1 MAEDDK
7 ARNFF
12 HQTLDKLREEKERE
26 RESEQNKKDRKTSAY
41 ASLNQNI
48 AENRGVL
55 SAIQDVKM
63 YEKAQKDSEREEW
76 RNDMLKQKLDP
87 GEEFLRE
94 ERFGKYKDKKKAFEK
109 KTKEGK
115 EKILERIIQE
125 EKSRMKKED
134 KQTNLHWIDK
144 YDSQNI
150 HGKKTTVKKLPRVK
164 LQKRP
169 HISGGGKKYLKE
181 PERVVFE
188 ERGKFEMR
196 DSSEGEGDKVDENS
210 SGEEIAPKP
219 EYRGLWDI
227 YSQDK
232 DKKKKEPKLIS
243 DESMQKAMEKLKTGI
258 VRKQVAAGREFKGQP
273 FRSQPDIIIFKD
285 FEVEKSYQKKVQ
297 LTNVSYT
304 VNYCKF
310 VEITDNLKYFCSVE
324 FDPPGSLSAGLTCWF
339 QIKFTPRVDRDLE
352 GAVCFLTQTGP
363 FEIPVKCLKK
373 KCIVSLEID
382 RLDFGRICKGEKS
395 RKSIQLKNEGIIPT
409 DFTIGNVTLDE
420 TMDKVQSKVEIEQP
434 QEQTDETMDKVQ
446 SGLEIDQSQEQK
458 DEIKVIAESKV
469 EIEQSQEKQDEVQTE
484 GSIFDIIKTD
494 IEATSYIKCLK
505 PSGHLAGYSECDIDF
520 EFTPDEAGVEV
531 RDFAIKF
538 IQEGVEPIICTVC
551 AESVGLPV
559 WLEKESLDLRICTVG
574 YFYQDSITIHNQATN
589 SMNVS
594 TDIPNALSNFIHI
607 LPKNA
612 LVQGQNKLNLQL
624 QFNPT
629 LELLDERYNLYFD
642 SENGEFRNK
651 FNFICKGQTLP
662 LPFTL
667 TAILTR
673 AEISFDKTQI
683 NFGTCHMQESVV
695 STVQLTNHSLLPQKI
710 GFISVPQYITIS
722 PNDGFIT
729 LLPKEEYML
738 RIAFIP
744 DKIRL
749 YEFSLTCKT
758 EYDKDYTI
766 SCTGKAVQSGL
777 QLSHTK
783 VTFRSTDIDD
793 FTFADVHI
801 SNPRTARLS
810 SAKVRGVAPVNS
822 SRVFQFQIPDSV
834 PIRITPDAG
843 ILATGEECKV
853 SIEFSPVIPTQEI
866 IEQARENLKEKEKEK
881 EDLKSVEGGTS
892 SRTPT
897 LEKKSTGTLRKSSK
911 IELDIP
917 KEIKEDSPDWFEA
930 KEKLLS
936 VYQEKTDTFRIH
948 CFVSIATQS
957 PKVIPDETLQ
967 LEVIL
972 PSNKPLLKL
981 NSLQGKCVEFG
992 ECLIG
997 MKIVK
1002 NLELENISDHEIVFK
1017 VVPLNINGP
1026 FEVIN
1031 APRPISPGKTFN
1043 LIVNF
1048 VPQTN
1053 ELCHEQ
1059 CIICYNEY
1067 NKTTF
1072 FLSAKGVTPALDVVD
1087 TQGNP
1092 IGEELLVGDV
1102 VLKETLDCV
1111 FSIANDTSISCD
1123 YWCDLT
1129 KLDTGKNFTGI
1140 QAFNICPIHGEIA
1153 ANSKKDI
1160 TINFTPDRPSL
1171 LFCEEIT
1178 IKINKK
1184 PNYFTFKIKGRSLET
1199 NMYPHH
1205 DYIHPMDIMMDP
1217 HPKRYS
1223 EIIKLLVYR
1232 AGGKE
1237 KTVRSTLKITNVKHR
1252 TTGFKPNGDFTFE
1265 MIEPIPATKAFLIE
1279 PMKSAVEVGT
1289 TFEVNITFD
1298 PKQLEPGNKR
1308 QLAYYKL
1315 TLKGDVVKQYT
1326 LLLRGVD
1333 ATFRL

>member
-1 MAEDDK
+1 MVEDDK

-26 RESEQNKKDRKTSAY
+26 RESEQNKKDKVTSAY
-41 ASLNQNI
+41 ASLGQNI
-48 AENRGVL
+48 TENRGVL

-63 YEKAQKDSEREEW
+63 YEKAQKDSEREE
-76 RNDMLKQKLDP
+76 RRKDMLKQKLDP

-94 ERFGKYKDKKKAFEK
+94 ERFGKYKDTKKAFNK

-115 EKILERIIQE
+115 DKILERIIQE
-125 EKSRMKKED
+125 ETTRMKQES

-144 YDSQNI
+144 YDSQSI
-150 HGKKTTVKKLPRVK
+150 RAKKVTVKKLPRVK
-164 LQKRP
+164 LHKRP

-181 PERVVFE
+181 SESVVFE
-188 ERGKFEMR
+188 EKGKFEMG
-196 DSSEGEGDKVDENS
+196 DSSEGEGDKVDESS
-210 SGEEIAPKP
+210 SGEEILPKP

-232 DKKKKEPKLIS
+232 EKKKEHKLIS

-310 VEITDNLKYFCSVE
+310 VEVTDNLKYFCSVE

-339 QIKFTPRVDRDLE
+339 QIKFTPRGDRDLE

-373 KCIVSLEID
+373 KCIVSLEIE

-409 DFTIGNVTLDE
+409 DFTIGNVTQDE
-420 TMDKVQSKVEIEQP
+420 TKDKVQSEVEIEQTQEQTDKTKDKVQSKVEIEQ
-434 QEQTDETMDKVQ
+434 TDETKDKV
-446 SGLEIDQSQEQK
+446 
-458 DEIKVIAESKV
+458 VSKV
-469 EIEQSQEKQDEVQTE
+469 EIVESQEKRDETQTE
-484 GSIFDIIKTD
+484 GSLFDITKTD
-494 IEATSYIKCLK
+494 TEVMSYIKCLN
-505 PSGHLAGYSECDIDF
+505 PSGHLAGYSDCDIDF
-520 EFTPDEAGVEV
+520 EFTPDDAGVEV
-531 RDFAIKF
+531 RDFAIRF
-538 IQEGVEPIICTVC
+538 THEGVDPIICTVC
-551 AESVGLPV
+551 AESVDLPV
-559 WLEKESLDLRICTVG
+559 WLEEESLDLRICTVG
-574 YFYQDSITIHNQATN
+574 YLYQDSIIVHNQATN
-589 SMNVS
+589 SMSIS
-594 TDIPNALSNFIHI
+594 TNIPNVLSNFIHI

-612 LVQGQNKLNLQL
+612 LVQGQNNLTLQL
-624 QFNPT
+624 QFTPT
-629 LELLDERYNLYFD
+629 LELWDERYNLYFD
-642 SENGEFRNK
+642 SENGEFRIR

-667 TAILTR
+667 NAILTR
-673 AEISFDKTQI
+673 PEISFDKTQI

-710 GFISVPQYITIS
+710 GFISVPQYITIN

-729 LLPKEEYML
+729 LLPREEC
-738 RIAFIP
+738 RVRFAFIP

-758 EYDKDYTI
+758 EYDKDYII
-766 SCTGKAVQSGL
+766 SCTGKTVQSGL

-783 VTFRSTDIDD
+783 VTFRSTGIDD

-853 SIEFSPVIPTQEI
+853 SIEFSPVIPTHEI
-866 IEQARENLKEKEKEK
+866 IELARENLKEKEKE
-881 EDLKSVEGGTS
+881 EIKSVEGGTS
-892 SRTPT
+892 SRMST
-897 LEKKSTGTLRKSSK
+897 LEKKNSNVLTRNSR

-917 KEIKEDSPDWFEA
+917 KEIKEDSPAWFEA
-930 KEKLLS
+930 KEKLLN
-936 VYQEKTDTFRIH
+936 VYQDKTETFRIH

-967 LEVIL
+967 LEVVL
-972 PSNKPLLKL
+972 PSNKPRLKL
-981 NSLQGKCVEFG
+981 NSIQGKCVEFG

-1002 NLELENISDHEIVFK
+1002 KLELENISDHEMVFK
-1017 VVPLNINGP
+1017 VTPLNIDGP

-1031 APRPISPGKTFN
+1031 SPRPIPAGKTFN

-1053 ELCHEQ
+1053 ELYHEQ
-1059 CIICYNEY
+1059 CIIRYDEY
-1067 NKTTF
+1067 NKITF
-1072 FLSAKGVTPALDVVD
+1072 FLSAKGVTPDLDVVD
-1087 TQGNP
+1087 SQGNP

-1102 VLKETLDCV
+1102 VLKETLEYV
-1111 FSIANDTSISCD
+1111 FAIANDTSISCD

-1140 QAFNICPIHGEIA
+1140 QAFIICPIHGEIA

-1160 TINFTPDRPSL
+1160 TISFTPDRPSL
-1171 LFCEEIT
+1171 LFCEEIK

-1184 PNYFTFKIKGRSLET
+1184 PNYFTFKIKGKSLET
-1199 NMYPHH
+1199 NIYPHH
-1205 DYIHPMDIMMDP
+1205 DYIHPMDIMVDP
-1217 HPKRYS
+1217 DPRRYS

-1232 AGGKE
+1232 ADGKE
-1237 KTVRSTLKITNVKHR
+1237 KTVHSVLKITNVKHR